1 MDKKRAFPIVV
12 KETVDFVYEMLINN
26 PDGLQI
32 SFQDYGKTEKSI
44 VSILIKRGI
53 ISKTPISTGRRG
65 CAWKYKWIA
74 TMPPTK
80 VLYGSIVDE
89 YRDKQRAWKSRF
101 KEKMKKDS
109 LPATTE
115 KKEDAVV
122 LPVVEPPHKE
132 LINALDGFSDRELW
146 DELKKRGY
154 SIEENR
160 LVIVKKTYL
169 D

>member
-1 MDKKRAFPIVV
+1 MDKKRALPIVV
-12 KETVDFVYEMLINN
+12 KETVDFIYELLINST
-26 PDGLQI
+26 DGVQF
-32 SFQDYGKTEKSI
+32 SFKDFGKTEQRI

-53 ISKTPISTGRRG
+53 ISKTTISTGRRG

-89 YRDKQRAWKSRF
+89 YRDIQRAWKSRSN
-101 KEKMKKDS
+101 EKMKKDS
-109 LPATTE
+109 LPATNE

-122 LPVVEPPHKE
+122 PPVVEPPQE
-132 LINALDGFSDRELW
+132 ERINAIDGFSDQELW
-146 DELKKRGY
+146 NELKKRGY
-154 SIEENR
+154 SIEDNR

>member
-1 MDKKRAFPIVV
+1 MDKKRALPIVV
-12 KETVDFVYEMLINN
+12 KDTIDFVYEMLINN

-32 SFQDYGKTEKSI
+32 SFKDYGKIEKRI

-53 ISKTPISTGRRG
+53 ITKTPISTGRRG

-80 VLYGSIVDE
+80 VLYGSVVDE
-89 YRDKQRAWKSRF
+89 YRDIQRAWKSSSN
-101 KEKMKKDS
+101 EKKKDY
-109 LPATTE
+109 LHATTE

-122 LPVVEPPHKE
+122 LPVVELPQE
-132 LINALDGFSDRELW
+132 ERINALDGFSDQELW

-154 SIEENR
+154 SIEDNR